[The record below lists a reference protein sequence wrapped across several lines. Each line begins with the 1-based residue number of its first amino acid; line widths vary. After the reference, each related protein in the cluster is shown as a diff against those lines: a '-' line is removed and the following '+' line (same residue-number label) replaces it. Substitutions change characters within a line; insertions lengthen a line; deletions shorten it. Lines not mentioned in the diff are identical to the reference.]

1 MLCSYYSTRN
11 ANSIYPVICLVMVL
25 LCAGCKEKPGEVPDR
40 SPYIDTI
47 VDRADS
53 LLNGPRPEYSII
65 YLDSA
70 YRKIAHIGTLAA
82 WKNYNHKV
90 NYYLNYKKSTD
101 TAAFYADSM
110 LAILKDKEKQY
121 AMEYG
126 HTLFLKGNIS
136 MAGKDYEEAFKA
148 YFDGKRFAEKNL
160 DSCDY
165 STFSGKLALVRYKQG
180 KYMEAIP
187 WLREALAESTHCKED
202 KPFNIL
208 FTFPQGNLN
217 TIALCYEKSNMPDSA
232 IYFYKE
238 ALTFVA
244 RNESRFPDRHH
255 FMEVAT
261 GVIDGNLGGV
271 YASLGNYEEAEKY
284 LQESIRINNR
294 PGYAIEDAQT
304 AQLKL
309 GNLYLDLGQYAKV
322 TILLDQVNKDLVARR
337 GKSLINDDIWLRW
350 YKLKWDYYYKTH
362 NIAEAYNYSQL
373 YHTLHDSM
381 DEISQGLKTADI
393 DAGLKNAEQ
402 QYHFSLLR
410 KDNQLKTNYLTT
422 AIGFLVMSIAMLLTV
437 VYYLKRSRKN
447 VNELTR
453 LNREI
458 REHNTQIQNALTA
471 LEQSQEENTRMMKIV
486 AHDLRNPVNSIAII
500 TDTILKG
507 QHHSKEDQLMLSI
520 IKTSGEHSLRLIN
533 DLLLINTQTIT
544 LKKDPI
550 DLYIL
555 LRYCVDMLRF
565 KAEEKRQIIEL
576 EAPHFVLTVNQEK
589 MWRVF
594 NNLVANAIKFS
605 PSGAII
611 RVKMT
616 IEDEVI
622 LIAVKDYGIG
632 IPADMRDTVFDMFT
646 DTKRPGTSG
655 EQPFG
660 MGLAIS
666 KQIVEVHGG
675 RIWFES
681 VPGNGTTF
689 YIELPIA

>member
-1 MLCSYYSTRN
+1 
-11 ANSIYPVICLVMVL
+11 MVL
-25 LCAGCKEKPGEVPDR
+25 LCTACRETTGGVPDHT
-40 SPYIDTI
+40 PYADTI
-47 VDRADS
+47 ADQADN
-53 LLNGPRPEYSII
+53 LLNGPHPENSIT

-70 YRKIAHIGTLAA
+70 YHRLAHIGILDA
-82 WKNYNHKV
+82 WRNYNHKV
-90 NYYLNYKKSTD
+90 NYYLRYRKSTD
-101 TAAFYADSM
+101 TATLYADSM
-110 LAILKDKEKQY
+110 LALLKDKEKRY
-121 AMEYG
+121 AMQYSY
-126 HTLFLKGNIS
+126 TLFLKGNIS
-136 MAGKDYEEAFKA
+136 LARKDYEEAFQS
-148 YFDGKRFAEKNL
+148 YFEGKRFAQQNL

-165 STFSGKLALVRYKQG
+165 STFSGKLALVRYKQT

-187 WLREALAESTHCKED
+187 YLRQALEESTHCKEGTD
-202 KPFNIL
+202 FNTQ
-208 FTFPQGNLN
+208 FTFPQGNMN

-232 IYFYKE
+232 IYFYKQ
-238 ALTFVA
+238 ALAFVA
-244 RNESRFPDRHH
+244 RNESKFPERHK
-255 FMEVAT
+255 FMQVAI

-271 YASLGNYEEAEKY
+271 YASLNNYGEAEKY
-284 LQESIRINNR
+284 LQESIRINNH
-294 PGYAIEDAQT
+294 PGFAIEDAQT

-309 GNLYLDLGQYAKV
+309 ARVYLEQAHYDKV
-322 TILLDQVNKDLVARR
+322 NEILEQVNRDLVARR
-337 GKSLINDDIWLRW
+337 GKSLINEDIWLRW
-350 YKLKWDYYYKTH
+350 YKLKWDYFYQIH
-362 NIAEAYNYSQL
+362 DIEQAYNYSQL
-373 YHTLHDSM
+373 YHTMHDEM
-381 DEISQGLKTADI
+381 EEVNMGLKTADI
-393 DAGLKNAEQ
+393 DAGLKNAEE
-402 QYHFSLLR
+402 QYHFNLLR
-410 KDNQLKTNYLTT
+410 KDNQLKTNYLST
-422 AIGFLVMSIAMLLTV
+422 AIGFLVMSVAMLFTV

-447 VNELTR
+447 VDELTR
-453 LNREI
+453 LNQEI
-458 REHNTQIQNALTA
+458 REHNIQIQNALTA

-500 TDTILKG
+500 TETILKG
-507 QHHSKEDQLMLSI
+507 QHHSKEDQMMLSI

-565 KAEEKRQIIEL
+565 KAEEKRQQIEL

-605 PSGAII
+605 PSGATIG
-611 RVKMT
+611 VKMT

-622 LIAVKDYGIG
+622 LIAVKDHGIG
-632 IPADMRDTVFDMFT
+632 IPADMRETIFDMFT
-646 DTKRPGTSG
+646 DIRRPGTSG

-675 RIWFES
+675 KIWFES
-681 VPGNGTTF
+681 VPGSGTIF